1 MKTLSRRELLTS
13 ILCCA
18 ALPLTSLLPMEVIA
32 KDDGKKILVVYFSMP
47 ETDNPVGMT
56 RDEENSTVVVEGKV
70 LGNTQYAALLIQK
83 YLGADI
89 ARLEPVNPYPRDHDT
104 LVDLAEEEKKLRA
117 RPALAVNPDVEPY
130 DTIFIGYPNWWAD
143 LPMILYTFLEQSD
156 LAGKRVIPFCTHGGS
171 GLSRTVNTIARLQPK
186 ADVERKALA
195 IDRDDMD
202 EAPTAVE
209 AWLRRLG
216 YDVEV

>member
-13 ILCCA
+13 ILCCV

-117 RPALAVNPDVEPY
+117 RPACRRA
-130 DTIFIGYPNWWAD
+130 
-143 LPMILYTFLEQSD
+143 QS
-156 LAGKRVIPFCTHGGS
+156 LLWRGF
-171 GLSRTVNTIARLQPK
+171 
-186 ADVERKALA
+186 
-195 IDRDDMD
+195 
-202 EAPTAVE
+202 
-209 AWLRRLG
+209 
-216 YDVEV
+216 